1 MATKEATLLQIRTL
15 QNLALILLELPFML
29 KLIGPTE
36 KKQTM

>member
-1 MATKEATLLQIRTL
+1 MATKEAPLLQIRTL
-15 QNLALILLELPFML
+15 QNLALILLELFML

>member
-1 MATKEATLLQIRTL
+1 MGSKEAPLLQIRTL